1 MSYSRY
7 SMLQKF
13 VNGIPQQ
20 SFKQGELLPYSPFDT
35 FDDCNEDNASPDITP
50 DNPSL
55 TYRWIVS
62 SEPWCEGTN
71 EFKTEKQQQSA
82 DSGQTWIDSGATRK
96 GEFVKS
102 NSYSCGYIAERWVN
116 ISGDFVCENG
126 DKYTKQKKQTS
137 TDGVTW
143 IDSGDTRKGSL
154 IEVDSADCGYPQYR
168 WVEIPLDVDYVCVGE
183 DKYYKEKEQITQD
196 GITWT
201 DTGRTRRGRGAEVHS
216 ADCGYIPPSY
226 ITRWVDVQG
235 EYVCQGTNKYQKQ
248 KEQIS
253 NDSGQ
258 TWQDTG
264 NVRAGSLIQSQSYD
278 CGYVSYRW
286 VTDQSNYVC
295 QGNDKYAQEIEE
307 STTDGEVW
315 TPTGRTRTGALIER
329 DSFDCDYVSY
339 RWVTV
344 SGEYV
349 CSGTDKYTKEKEQST
364 TDGSVWV
371 DTGRERAGS
380 LIESQSY
387 SCGYVSYRW
396 VTVPNTPWCDGY
408 DLYTTEKQQYT
419 TDGTNWQDVTPLNTR
434 KGALVERNSE
444 TCGYVPPT
452 PTDGYLTF
460 TVPANSPNS
469 SIRFSNPLEYS
480 LNGGAWT
487 SLAANTNSPSI
498 GEGDTLKVRANLM
511 PSTTS
516 GGIGT
521 FSSTGRFNASGY
533 PDSLIFGDN
542 YGQTDLTGYD
552 YTFYA
557 LFKDCT
563 YLNDAS
569 GLLLSA
575 TTLANGCYFS
585 MFENCTSLSTTPT
598 LPAMILAVDCY
609 NSMFFGCTSL
619 TTAPALPA
627 TTLALDCYNS
637 MFFGCTSLVSVPSNL
652 LPATALTEGCYRFMF
667 CDCSSLVVAPD
678 LSSAT
683 ALPRMCYEGMFEN
696 CVSLNYIKMMAT
708 DVSAYYCLNNWV
720 NGVQTNSGTFVKSP
734 CVQIPRGISGIPN
747 NWTVV
752 EEGSSTQERWVDSPD
767 YQTSCGE
774 LFHSYICENG
784 SEYQQQKK
792 QISTDCGSTW
802 TDSSP
807 LETRAG
813 SLIKTNSSVCLAATV
828 TVLTLTSNGYF
839 YLRFLAN
846 YLGANCQEIG
856 YKINNGNWIFPEFY
870 VEDDFEHEYTSNVP
884 INQGD
889 VIQFKGREGCNIRFS
904 SGTTVSSNIIDSDWT
919 VNIES

>member
-1 MSYSRY
+1 M
-7 SMLQKF
+7 
-13 VNGIPQQ
+13 
-20 SFKQGELLPYSPFDT
+20 
-35 FDDCNEDNASPDITP
+35 
-50 DNPSL
+50 
-55 TYRWIVS
+55 
-62 SEPWCEGTN
+62 
-71 EFKTEKQQQSA
+71 
-82 DSGQTWIDSGATRK
+82 
-96 GEFVKS
+96 
-102 NSYSCGYIAERWVN
+102 
-116 ISGDFVCENG
+116 
-126 DKYTKQKKQTS
+126 
-137 TDGVTW
+137 
-143 IDSGDTRKGSL
+143 
-154 IEVDSADCGYPQYR
+154 
-168 WVEIPLDVDYVCVGE
+168 
-183 DKYYKEKEQITQD
+183 
-196 GITWT
+196 
-201 DTGRTRRGRGAEVHS
+201 
-216 ADCGYIPPSY
+216 
-226 ITRWVDVQG
+226 
-235 EYVCQGTNKYQKQ
+235 
-248 KEQIS
+248 
-253 NDSGQ
+253 
-258 TWQDTG
+258 
-264 NVRAGSLIQSQSYD
+264 
-278 CGYVSYRW
+278 
-286 VTDQSNYVC
+286 
-295 QGNDKYAQEIEE
+295 
-307 STTDGEVW
+307 
-315 TPTGRTRTGALIER
+315 
-329 DSFDCDYVSY
+329 
-339 RWVTV
+339 
-344 SGEYV
+344 
-349 CSGTDKYTKEKEQST
+349 
-364 TDGSVWV
+364 
-371 DTGRERAGS
+371 
-380 LIESQSY
+380 
-387 SCGYVSYRW
+387 
-396 VTVPNTPWCDGY
+396 
-408 DLYTTEKQQYT
+408 YTTEKQQYT

-637 MFFGCTSLVSVPSNL
+637 MFFGCTALVSVPSNL

-683 ALPRMCYEGMFEN
+683 ALPRTCYEGMFEN

-720 NGVQTNSGTFVKSP
+720 YGVQTNSGTFVKSP
-734 CVQIPRGISGIPN
+734 CVQIPTGTSGIPN

-752 EEGSSTQERWVDSPD
+752 EETVTQERWVDVAGEFVCQGTD
-767 YQTSCGE
+767 KYQK
-774 LFHSYICENG
+774 
-784 SEYQQQKK
+784 QKK

-802 TDSSP
+802 SDSSP
-807 LETRAG
+807 LEVRAG
-813 SLIKTNSSVCLAATV
+813 SLIETGSSDCTTPTGDYLTFTSLEDGNKFQFYNRENRGLNMSYSIDNGSTWTNLSFITFTPVVNSGESIKFRSTLIPGDSGIGHFESYNDKRFKVSGCPDSLIFGDNYGQSDLTGYDDAFYELFDLCSGLVDISELSLPATTLGRACYYKMFWGCSVRSIPSNLLPAT
-828 TVLTLTSNGYF
+828 TLTEYCYANMFSGCYFTSIPSNLLPATTLTAGCYSGMFSGCALLTTAPELPATTLARSCYF
-839 YLRFLAN
+839 GMFWGCSSLVTAPELLATTLASYCYERMFQDCTSLN
-846 YLGANCQEIG
+846 YIKMMATNISATGCLTVWVYGVASKG
-856 YKINNGNWIFPEFY
+856 TFYKKSGVTIPRGNSGIPSGWKV
-870 VEDDFEHEYTSNVP
+870 VEV
-884 INQGD
+884 
-889 VIQFKGREGCNIRFS
+889 
-904 SGTTVSSNIIDSDWT
+904 
-919 VNIES
+919 